1 MKKVLIITVSLI
13 LVILA
18 ALIAIPFIF
27 KGKIIEVV
35 KTEANKSLNATVDF
49 SDVSLSLI
57 RSFPDMSLRIENLS
71 VTGVDEFSADTLANL
86 PDFRV
91 TINLMSIFRGSEY
104 ELKTIRL
111 DNPRFM
117 FRVLA
122 DGKANWDI
130 VKPSADTSSAAGEEP
145 SKPFKAAFKSFIINN
160 GAVRYADASLP
171 MDLVVNGINAQLS
184 GDMTAD
190 VTNLKTDIT
199 ATAVTAD
206 YDGVRYLSKA
216 SASIISDIEADLLNW
231 KFTFPDAAMMVNE
244 LQLTASGYFA
254 MPENGYDMDITFGA
268 AKNDFRSFLSLIPAV
283 YAKDFASVKT
293 DGSLALKGFVK
304 GLYSETT
311 MPGFGVDLQVS
322 NAMFRY
328 SGLPDAVENIN
339 MDMSVL
345 NNTGDPD
352 ATVIDVKKLHLEM
365 GKNPVD
371 LTLLART
378 PVSDPFVD
386 LKLKGKLN
394 LADVAKFYPLEPG
407 DQLSGLLDA
416 DVLAKGNLSAI
427 EQGRYSDFNASGG
440 FNVTGLVYQTAA
452 VAQKIEVQE
461 AALALSPAKADLPV
475 LKARIGRNDISASG
489 RLDNLLAYA
498 FGKADLSGYL
508 SLSSSYFN
516 LNDFLSASEETA
528 AVADTSSVPVVEVP
542 GGIDF
547 VMSADFVQLVYD
559 NMDMREVK
567 GSLKVKNK
575 TLWLENLRLKTLEG
589 QIAVNGSYNT
599 TDIDKPA
606 VDFALDIKD
615 VDIKQAF
622 ATFATMEKLAPVAG
636 LASGKIST
644 LLTLKTDLDGN
655 MNPVFSS
662 INGTGKLM
670 SPSITLSNV
679 NSLTKIADALKID
692 KLKQWVIEKINLTF
706 DIKDGKVFVKPF
718 NTNLG
723 KSKAEISGWNSFD
736 ETMEYVMQLQ
746 IPRSEF
752 GGAANNVLN
761 NLISEA
767 NARGANFS
775 AGETIPVAVLIG
787 GTVRNPVITTSL
799 KTAATGAVEDLKMQV
814 KETIQEK
821 KEEAVQKV
829 KEEAGKYIEEANARA
844 QKILDDASA
853 RAADV
858 IRIANES
865 AAKVNAEADKQAAQ
879 LIAEGKKKGTIGE
892 LAAKKAAEKVKKE
905 AAEKSAKIVAEAQKQ
920 SDNILA
926 KAREESDKI
935 IQEAKNK
942 AE

>member
-1 MKKVLIITVSLI
+1 MKKVLIISVSLI

-18 ALIAIPFIF
+18 ALIAIPFVF

-35 KTEANKSLNATVDF
+35 KAEANKSLNATVDF

-71 VTGVDEFSADTLANL
+71 VAGVDEFSADTLANL

-130 VKPSADTSSAAGEEP
+130 VKPSADTSSAAGVEP
-145 SKPFKAAFKSFIINN
+145 SKPFKAAFKSFIIHN
-160 GAVRYADASLP
+160 GEVRYADASLP

-440 FNVTGLVYQTAA
+440 FNVTGLVYQTSA

-489 RLDNLLAYA
+489 KLDNLLAYA

-508 SLSSSYFN
+508 NLSSSYFN

-528 AVADTSSVPVVEVP
+528 AAADTSSVPVVEVP

-559 NMDMREVK
+559 KMDMREVK
-567 GSLKVKNK
+567 GSLKVKDK

-644 LLTLKTDLDGN
+644 LLTLKTGLDGN

-662 INGTGKLM
+662 INGGGKLM

-692 KLKQWVIEKINLTF
+692 KLKQWVIEKINLSF

-775 AGETIPVAVLIG
+775 AGEIIPVAVLIG

-858 IRIANES
+858 MRIANES
-865 AAKVNAEADKQAAQ
+865 AAKVNAEADNQAAQ

>member
-1 MKKVLIITVSLI
+1 MKKVLIISVSLI

-18 ALIAIPFIF
+18 ALIAIPFVF

-71 VTGVDEFSADTLANL
+71 VAGVDEFSADTLANL

-104 ELKTIRL
+104 ELKTITMV
-111 DNPRFM
+111 NPRFT

-122 DGKANWDI
+122 DGRANWDI

-145 SKPFKAAFKSFIINN
+145 SKPFKAAFKRFIIIN

-171 MDLVVNGINAQLS
+171 MDLVVNGINAKLS

-199 ATAVTAD
+199 ATDVTAD
-206 YDGVRYLSKA
+206 YGGVRYLSKA
-216 SASIISDIEADLLNW
+216 SASIVSDIEADLLNW

-283 YAKDFASVKT
+283 YTKDFASVKT

-328 SGLPDAVENIN
+328 PGLPDAVENIN
-339 MDMSVL
+339 MDMSVQ

-352 ATVIDVKKLHLEM
+352 ATVIEVKRLHLEM

-461 AALALSPAKADLPV
+461 AVLVLSPAKADLPA
-475 LKARIGRNDISASG
+475 LKASIGRNDINASG

-498 FGKADLSGYL
+498 FGKADLSGFL
-508 SLSSSYFN
+508 NLSSSYFN
-516 LNDFLSASEETA
+516 LNDFMTTSEETTA
-528 AVADTSSVPVVEVP
+528 TADTSSIPVMEVP

-547 VMSADFVQLVYD
+547 VMSADFAQLVYD
-559 NMDMREVK
+559 NMDLKEVK
-567 GSLKVKNK
+567 GSLKVKDK
-575 TLWLENLRLKTLEG
+575 TLWLENLRMKTLEG

-718 NTNLG
+718 NANLG

-775 AGETIPVAVLIG
+775 AGETIPVVVLIG
-787 GTVRNPVITTSL
+787 GTIRNPVITTSL
-799 KTAATGAVEDLKMQV
+799 KTAATGAVEDMKMQV

-858 IRIANES
+858 MRIANES
-865 AAKVNAEADKQAAQ
+865 ATKVNAEADKQAAQ

>member
-1 MKKVLIITVSLI
+1 MKKVLIISVSLI

-18 ALIAIPFIF
+18 ALIAIPFVF

-130 VKPSADTSSAAGEEP
+130 VEPSADTSSAAGVEP

-160 GAVRYADASLP
+160 GEVRYADASLP

-231 KFTFPDAAMMVNE
+231 KFIFPDAEMMLNE

-365 GKNPVD
+365 GENPVD

-440 FNVTGLVYQTAA
+440 FNVTGLVYQTSA

-489 RLDNLLAYA
+489 KLDNLLAYA

-508 SLSSSYFN
+508 NLSSSYFN

-528 AVADTSSVPVVEVP
+528 AAADTSSVPVVEVP

-567 GSLKVKNK
+567 GSLKVKDK

-662 INGTGKLM
+662 INGGGKLM

-692 KLKQWVIEKINLTF
+692 KLKQWVIEKINLSF

-775 AGETIPVAVLIG
+775 AGEIIPVAVLIG

-858 IRIANES
+858 MRIANES
-865 AAKVNAEADKQAAQ
+865 AAKVNAEADNQAAQ